1 MRMRKLSDSRE
12 TTHALFRWL
21 NFFLLV
27 TFYSLG
33 WLGLKSES
41 SLNPARSDIFSKQA
55 LSGFLFSCLLCSVN
69 FLLPILAS

>member
-12 TTHALFRWL
+12 TTYALFRWL

-41 SLNPARSDIFSKQA
+41 SLNHPKNLTQA
-55 LSGFLFSCLLCSVN
+55 FAFDRLSVIYFE
-69 FLLPILAS
+69 LPLVPMQTA